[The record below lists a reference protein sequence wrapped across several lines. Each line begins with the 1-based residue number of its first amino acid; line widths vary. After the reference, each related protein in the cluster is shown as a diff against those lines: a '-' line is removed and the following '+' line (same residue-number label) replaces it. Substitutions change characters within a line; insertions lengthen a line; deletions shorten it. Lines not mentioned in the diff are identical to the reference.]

1 MPIIN
6 SVFSEVFKPPVENT
20 NWQPTNLFP
29 AGTIGYWYDPSDIT
43 TLFQD
48 NLGATPVTAAGQ
60 TVGRILDK
68 SGNGYHATQA
78 TLAQRPLYQIDATG
92 RPYLSYDGVDDNL
105 VIPSMTLVGTEPLF
119 LCFGAQRLS
128 TTSKT
133 TLMTFGKGGAS
144 TPTYPGFALEIRGSS
159 APTYAPQFLTA
170 STTVSGSLLAF
181 TGNTFGNAATRVLSA
196 TRTVLRVNA
205 NGLATTSSTTDFNG
219 WVTQNNRLGC
229 NYNFANN
236 NFWKG
241 NIYSAIFAAISVVDN
256 QITSAQNWTN
266 DKTGAY

>member
-6 SVFSEVFKPPVENT
+6 PVFSPVFKTPVADID
-20 NWQPTNLFP
+20 WGPLDLFP
-29 AGTIGYWYDPSDIT
+29 TGTIGYWYDPSDIT

-78 TLAQRPLYQIDATG
+78 TLAQRPLYQIDANG
-92 RPYLSYDGVDDNL
+92 RPYLSFDGVDDNL
-105 VIPSMTLVGTEPLF
+105 VIPSLTLVGTEPLF

-128 TTSKT
+128 TTSQT
-133 TLMTFGKGGAS
+133 ALMTFGKGGPS
-144 TPTYPGFALEIRGSS
+144 TTYPGFALSIRGSS
-159 APTYAPQFLTA
+159 SPSYAPTLQTS
-170 STTVSGSLLAF
+170 STTSNSNLSAAAF
-181 TGNTFGNAATRVLSA
+181 TFGDASTRVLSA

-205 NGLATTSSTTDFNG
+205 SALTTTGSSTNFNG

-229 NYNFANN
+229 NYNSVNN